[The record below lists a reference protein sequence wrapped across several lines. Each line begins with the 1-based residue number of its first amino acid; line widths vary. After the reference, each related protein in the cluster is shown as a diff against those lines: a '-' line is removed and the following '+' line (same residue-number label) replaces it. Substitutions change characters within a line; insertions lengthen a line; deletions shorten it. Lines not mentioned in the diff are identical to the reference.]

1 MAGPRARGVTVP
13 ATVENG
19 PVSEHAAG
27 LSVDEIM
34 DLLASGAARSL
45 SPDAGVSQLD
55 HALQT
60 ASLLEHDF
68 PGDHELAAAGLVHD
82 IGHLLPGGTDEAHA
96 TDAARE
102 VRRVLGSRV
111 AGMVGLHVAAKR
123 YLVATDGGYGGIL
136 TADSV
141 VSLGHQ
147 GGAMDQQEAAAFL
160 SQPLAAGAVT
170 LRRADDNAKV
180 EGLVVRD
187 LGHWVALLRGLSGR
201 AVRPG

>member
-1 MAGPRARGVTVP
+1 
-13 ATVENG
+13 
-19 PVSEHAAG
+19 
-27 LSVDEIM
+27 
-34 DLLASGAARSL
+34 
-45 SPDAGVSQLD
+45 
-55 HALQT
+55 
-60 ASLLEHDF
+60 
-68 PGDHELAAAGLVHD
+68 
-82 IGHLLPGGTDEAHA
+82 
-96 TDAARE
+96 
-102 VRRVLGSRV
+102 
-111 AGMVGLHVAAKR
+111 MVGLHVAAKR

>member
-13 ATVENG
+13 ATGENG
-19 PVSEHAAG
+19 PVSEHTAG

-45 SPDAGVSQLD
+45 NPDAGVSQLD

-187 LGHWVALLRGLSGR
+187 LGHWVPLLRGLSGR